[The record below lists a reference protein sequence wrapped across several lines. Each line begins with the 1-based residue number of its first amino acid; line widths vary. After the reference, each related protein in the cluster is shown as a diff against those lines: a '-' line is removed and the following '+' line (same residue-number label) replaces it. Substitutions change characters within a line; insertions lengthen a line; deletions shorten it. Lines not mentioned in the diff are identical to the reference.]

1 MTDFGQDNHEL
12 FQILSR
18 VATLYYLE
26 EKTQSEVAK
35 ELKLS
40 RQKVQRLLRQA
51 RELGIVEIHVHSI
64 PVLHVE
70 QEARLKA
77 IFNLE
82 DVVVAP
88 AHPDEYRSRLSV
100 ARAAANYLA
109 GNLREGYVV
118 AVGLGRNTS
127 EVANALHLTNL
138 VNCTF
143 VSAMGGSPYIGEAI
157 NPNNITSLLASRAGG
172 TAQPIYAPAYVES
185 QRARNILLSEQAV
198 RESLGMAKNADMAIV
213 GIGTPDDDSILVRA
227 GVISIAEVRR
237 LRDANA
243 VGELLGNYFD
253 EQGQEVNSDLKSR
266 LIALSLADL
275 KHIPKVVGVASEK
288 EKTLAIYSALRSG
301 VLKGLIT
308 DCDNAVRIL
317 DLAGVHDLKEDATL
331 LGITKA

>member
-1 MTDFGQDNHEL
+1 MTDFSQDNHEL
-12 FQILSR
+12 FQLLSR
-18 VATLYYLE
+18 VASLYYLE

-88 AHPDEYRSRLSV
+88 AHPDEYRCRLSV
-100 ARAAANYLA
+100 ARAAANYLVS
-109 GNLREGYVV
+109 NLRDGYVV

-127 EVANALHLTNL
+127 EVANALHLNNQ

-157 NPNNITSLLASRAGG
+157 NPNNITNLLASHSGG

-185 QRARNILLSEQAV
+185 QRARNILLNQQAV
-198 RESLGMAKNADMAIV
+198 RESLDLAKNADMAIV

-237 LRDANA
+237 LREANA

-275 KHIPKVVGVASEK
+275 KNIPKVVGVASEK
-288 EKTLAIYSALRSG
+288 EKTMAIYSALRSG

-317 DLAGVHDLKEDATL
+317 NLAGVQDLKEDDTL
-331 LGITKA
+331 LGKNKA